1 MFYILL
7 EGFLVLYISQPY
19 FVMKIVDKNSR
30 NGFVAAFQYTD
41 KIMSY
46 YLHVPFL
53 ETCKSYG
60 LCPAGLNMIKKS
72 FIEFESDNLIIFWKK
87 TSLSAENVLEMRIY

>member
-7 EGFLVLYISQPY
+7 EAF
-19 FVMKIVDKNSR
+19 FVMTIVDKNSK
-30 NGFVAAFQYTD
+30 NGFGAAFQYTV

-46 YLHVPFL
+46 YLHVPSL

-60 LCPAGLNMIKKS
+60 LCPAGLNIIKKS

-87 TSLSAENVLEMRIY
+87 TSSLSAENVLEMRIY

>member
-7 EGFLVLYISQPY
+7 EAF
-19 FVMKIVDKNSR
+19 FVMKIVDKNSQ
-30 NGFVAAFQYTD
+30 NGFVAAFQYTV

-60 LCPAGLNMIKKS
+60 LCPAGLNIIKKS

-87 TSLSAENVLEMRIY
+87 TSSLSAENVLEMRIY

>member
-7 EGFLVLYISQPY
+7 EAF
-19 FVMKIVDKNSR
+19 FVMKIVDKNSQ
-30 NGFVAAFQYTD
+30 NGFVAAFQYTV

-53 ETCKSYG
+53 ETC
-60 LCPAGLNMIKKS
+60 
-72 FIEFESDNLIIFWKK
+72 
-87 TSLSAENVLEMRIY
+87 